1 MTQGSV
7 CLDEKVSGQ
16 CAKILTVAPALW
28 TFARILGV
36 EPTNNAAERA
46 VRHGVLW
53 RKGCFGTDSEAGSR
67 FAERI
72 MTVAATCR
80 QQKRNV
86 LEFLMQAIHADLR
99 GQAAPSL
106 LPR

>member
-1 MTQGSV
+1 MQMWRTQHRGMAGWRSDRSV
-7 CLDEKVSGQ
+7 WG
-16 CAKILTVAPALW
+16 ALAGRGGDVGRGLSDQSSERGP
-28 TFARILGV
+28 FAVGFV
-36 EPTNNAAERA
+36 WC
-46 VRHGVLW
+46 GD
-53 RKGCFGTDSEAGSR
+53 GDR

-86 LEFLMQAIHADLR
+86 LEFLVQAIDADLR
-99 GQAAPSL
+99 NKPAPSL